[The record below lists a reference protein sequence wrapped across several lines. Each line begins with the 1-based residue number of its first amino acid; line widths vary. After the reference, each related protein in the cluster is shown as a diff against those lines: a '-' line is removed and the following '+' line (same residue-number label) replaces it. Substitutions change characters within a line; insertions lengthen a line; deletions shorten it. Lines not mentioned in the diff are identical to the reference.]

1 MAAVAQD
8 VTDLVVLGNK
18 WGKGGPECVGVC
30 ARAHAGVWVHVGER
44 RVDLQGMVNVG
55 VGSSRIPQF
64 FGSVLLGED

>member
-1 MAAVAQD
+1 MHL
-8 VTDLVVLGNK
+8 T
-18 WGKGGPECVGVC
+18 WCVCG
-30 ARAHAGVWVHVGER
+30 VGER